1 VGSEEEG
8 TPRRRT
14 HARGGDDCVRLDSS
28 RGRRK
33 PSGTHAAVSGE
44 GGGGLGRLE
53 AKAQWGG
60 RPATRPGRRRRPM
73 GGGGEWAWK
82 EGEVGPRE
90 GRWGAG
96 QPKAKAQAQ
105 VTGSKIGDGP
115 KLKKKFFSNFNYF
128 RIWQNFEKLH
138 KEI

>member
-1 VGSEEEG
+1 VKRGSAAPFPLEEG
-8 TPRRRT
+8 EC
-14 HARGGDDCVRLDSS
+14 GDGCVRSALSQ
-28 RGRRK
+28 GRRK
-33 PSGTHAAVSGE
+33 PGGAHVVVRGD
-44 GGGGLGRLE
+44 GGGGLGQLE

-60 RPATRPGRRRRPM
+60 RPVARPGRRRWPK

-96 QPKAKAQAQ
+96 RPKAKAQAQ
-105 VTGSKIGDGP
+105 AQVTGLKSRDGP

-128 RIWQNFEKLH
+128 RI
-138 KEI
+138 